1 VNVRRNTLNVDI
13 ARAFLDQSRAFLRG
27 DFLPRIEGAL
37 ERMSEDDL
45 WWRPNDASNSA
56 GNLVLHLAGN
66 VRQWIVAGLDGA
78 PDIRD
83 RAAEFAATGG
93 LSKAEALGRLRA
105 AVDDACRVLARLDA
119 ADLAA
124 RRTIQGREVTG
135 LYAVYHVVEHFAM
148 HTGQILWLAKA
159 RRGEDL
165 GFYETSDDG
174 RARLRWTPTPEGPM
188 PHE

>member
-1 VNVRRNTLNVDI
+1 LNVDL

-27 DFLPRIEGAL
+27 DYLPKIEGAL

-45 WWRPNDASNSA
+45 WWRPNAASNSA

-66 VRQWIVAGLDGA
+66 VRQWIVSGLGGA
-78 PDIRD
+78 PDVRA

-93 LSKAEALGRLRA
+93 VAREGALAHLRA
-105 AVDDACRVLARLDA
+105 AVDDASTVLARLAA

-124 RRTIQGREVTG
+124 HYTIQGNTVTG

-148 HTGQILWLAKA
+148 HTGQIVWLAKA
-159 RRGEDL
+159 RAGEDL
-165 GFYETSDDG
+165 GFYETFADG
-174 RARLRWTPTPEGPM
+174 RARLRWTPTPEGPA
-188 PHE
+188 PRG

>member
-1 VNVRRNTLNVDI
+1 MDL
-13 ARAFLDQSRAFLRG
+13 ARAFLDQSRASLRG
-27 DFLPRIEGAL
+27 DHLPKIEAAL

-66 VRQWIVAGLDGA
+66 VRQWIVAGLGGA
-78 PDIRD
+78 ADVRD

-93 LSKAEALGRLRA
+93 VSKAEALARLRA
-105 AVDDACRVLARLDA
+105 AVEEAGHVLARLDA

-124 RRTIQGREVTG
+124 RYRIQGHEVTG

-148 HTGQILWLAKA
+148 HAGQILWLAKA
-159 RRGEDL
+159 RSGEGL
-165 GFYETSDDG
+165 GFYETFEDG
-174 RARLRWTPTPEGPM
+174 RARLRWTPTPEGPQ
-188 PHE
+188 PRA